1 MIKKKKCFTL
11 VELLV
16 VVAIIALLVSI
27 LLPSLQKARE
37 LAKRTACLTNLA
49 GLGKSLQLYLTSY
62 DDKYPYMACA
72 GFFTATGGSALCNTP
87 PDSNHLTTQRS
98 ITALM
103 FMLVREGNDT
113 GIFVCPS
120 DTADKDP
127 SAKDSAG
134 DYHWDFSDDANVSY
148 SIQCVKTSTNL
159 HFSQARQFYMAD
171 KTPVYDSN
179 TTMAAWHDGTMTTTE
194 MKKSMPSNHQYEI
207 FNAVRGDGS
216 ASSNRR
222 ADIGELATYQGQAC
236 TADCIYS
243 NYAGNAGGGRA
254 QSQTDATFA
263 SDDGATGWQDK
274 NDAFLVG
281 PIK

>member
-62 DDKYPYMACA
+62 DDKYPYLAA
-72 GFFTATGGSALCNTP
+72 SGFFSATGTGRTIAPDANTAA
-87 PDSNHLTTQRS
+87 QARS
-98 ITALM
+98 ITAIM
-103 FMLVREGNDT
+103 FLLVREGNDA

-120 DTADKDP
+120 DTAEKDP
-127 SAKDSAG
+127 SVKDSNG
-134 DYHWDFSDDANVSY
+134 DYRWDFTDDPNVSY
-148 SIQCVKTSTNL
+148 SIQCVKTATNL
-159 HFSQARQFYMAD
+159 HFSLARQFFMAD
-171 KTPVYDSN
+171 KTPAYDSN
-179 TTMAAWHDGTMTTTE
+179 TTMASWAPTRTMSSAD
-194 MKKSMPSNHQYEI
+194 MKKSMPSNHQYEV

-216 ASSNRR
+216 ASTNRR
-222 ADIGELATYQGQAC
+222 ADIGELATYLGQAC

-254 QSQTDATFA
+254 QSQTDAAFTT
-263 SDDGATGWQDK
+263 DDSGSEWQDR

-281 PIK
+281 PIRN